1 MKIRLRPHFRGSLLI
16 AFTAAGIAIGATVA
30 APVLG
35 AQESLDA
42 LVAAGLRDNLTRR
55 QEQLASGRA
64 AAQVT
69 EARGRFLPSATIN
82 ARYTESSGNIVD
94 LGSLINPAFKAL
106 NQLTQSQSFP
116 TDLSLRLPQ
125 KQETTIRFAQP
136 LFQPAIAAAYHIST
150 NLRDAQ
156 DAQRDAVTR
165 QIALEIRSAYLT
177 VVKARRVV
185 DIYGAAVPLVDEN
198 LRLAEKLVGAGKA
211 TPDVIFRA
219 RADRSDVLQKK
230 SDADRQAVSA
240 AEYLNLLLERPLD
253 TPFPV
258 FSDDALGIDSLPALD
273 AAITRANAGREELRQ
288 LNAAR
293 GATSAQ
299 KKLAESAYL
308 PAISLAV
315 DYGVQGSKYRF
326 ARDADF
332 TNTSLVLSWNVFN
345 GSQDAARA
353 EQAAFDT
360 KRVDAQAALA
370 ARQIELQVRTSW
382 ASANVAREAIST
394 ANDRVEAARR
404 TFDLTRRRYEQGL
417 APQIELIDARTALT
431 NAELNRVLTTFDY
444 YLRRVE
450 LDRAAALY
458 PRSIN

>member
-1 MKIRLRPHFRGSLLI
+1 MKIVFRSRLCGFLVLL
-16 AFTAAGIAIGATVA
+16 GVVIGATIA
-30 APVLG
+30 APEAQ

-42 LVAAGLRDNLTRR
+42 LVNAGLRDNLTRR
-55 QEQLASGRA
+55 QEQFASSRA

-82 ARYTESSGNIVD
+82 ARYTESSGNVVD
-94 LGSLINPAFKAL
+94 LGQLINPAFKAL
-106 NQLTQSQSFP
+106 NQLTASQSFP
-116 TDLSLRLPQ
+116 TDLNLRLPQ
-125 KQETTIRFAQP
+125 KQETTIRFTQP
-136 LFQPAIAAAYHIST
+136 IFQPAIFAAYHIST

-165 QIALEIRSAYLT
+165 QVALEIRSAYLT
-177 VVKARRVV
+177 VIKARRVV
-185 DIYGAAVPLVDEN
+185 DIYAAAVPLVAEN
-198 LRLAEKLVGAGKA
+198 LRLAEKLVAAGKA

-219 RADRSDVLQKK
+219 RADRSDVGQKK
-230 SDADRQAVSA
+230 SDADRQANSA
-240 AEYLNLLLERPLD
+240 AEYLNLLLQRSLD
-253 TPFPV
+253 AAFPA
-258 FSDDALGIDSLPALD
+258 FTDEQLGIDSLPPLAGAL
-273 AAITRANAGREELRQ
+273 ARAGTGREELRQ
-288 LNAAR
+288 LGAAR
-293 GATSAQ
+293 GATNAQ
-299 KKLAESAYL
+299 KQLAQSAYL
-308 PAISLAV
+308 PAVSLVV
-315 DYGVQGSKYRF
+315 DYGVQGSKYCF

-345 GSQDAARA
+345 GAQDAARA

-360 KRVDAQAALA
+360 KRVDVQAALA

-382 ASANVAREAIST
+382 ASASVAREAIAT
-394 ANDRVEAARR
+394 AGDRVEAARR

-417 APQIELIDARTALT
+417 APQIELLDARTALT
-431 NAELNRVLTTFDY
+431 NAELNRVLTIFDY